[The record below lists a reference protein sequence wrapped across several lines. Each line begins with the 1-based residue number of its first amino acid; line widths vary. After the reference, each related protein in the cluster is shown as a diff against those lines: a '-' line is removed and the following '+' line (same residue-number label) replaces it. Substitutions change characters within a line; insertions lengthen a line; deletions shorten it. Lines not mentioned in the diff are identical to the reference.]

1 MELKTRPET
10 AGFFCKKIFQ
20 KKLAR
25 QTVFAFISERQTT
38 SPALKMWYFISF
50 FCILAL
56 LTAALYILFFRPFS
70 KRALPIT
77 AEASS
82 DAIAVRVAN
91 NTKSDIYLIG
101 AGVFYKKY
109 KIKYHGNRQFSVTT
123 IYEPFSIPPDIDI
136 SALVC
141 KYSSISFSLRNPPA
155 GAAGIYI
162 DFSRF
167 PIENTSTAAYKK
179 ICSSEFP
186 YRTVQRY
193 SKSKENF
200 YYRILQTLKIC
211 RYPPVSISK
220 EDL

>member
-1 MELKTRPET
+1 MSW
-10 AGFFCKKIFQ
+10 I
-20 KKLAR
+20 
-25 QTVFAFISERQTT
+25 VF
-38 SPALKMWYFISF
+38 F

-56 LTAALYILFFRPFS
+56 LTATYCIVFYMPFNS
-70 KRALPIT
+70 KALPIT
-77 AEASS
+77 AEASG

-91 NTKSDIYLIG
+91 NTKSDIYLNA
-101 AGVFYKKY
+101 AGIFYKKN
-109 KIKYHGNRQFSVTT
+109 KTRFNGNGIFSTKT
-123 IYEPFSIPPDIDI
+123 IYEVSPMPADADFP
-136 SALVC
+136 ALVC

>member
-1 MELKTRPET
+1 
-10 AGFFCKKIFQ
+10 
-20 KKLAR
+20 
-25 QTVFAFISERQTT
+25 
-38 SPALKMWYFISF
+38 MWYFVFF

-56 LTAALYILFFRPFS
+56 LTATYCIVFYMPFNS
-70 KRALPIT
+70 KALPIT
-77 AEASS
+77 AEASG

-91 NTKSDIYLIG
+91 NTKSDIYLNA
-101 AGVFYKKY
+101 AGIFYKKN
-109 KIKYHGNRQFSVTT
+109 KTRFNGNGIFSTKT
-123 IYEPFSIPPDIDI
+123 IYEVSPMPADADFP
-136 SALVC
+136 ALVC

-200 YYRILQTLKIC
+200 YYRILQTLCFHFKRRFIT
-211 RYPPVSISK
+211 RQIRLPQRGGKYAFNSAAKRGDYAAIKTGPPKTYV
-220 EDL
+220 